1 MSKKTKTGAKVAA
14 GRAEPRLQIPQRTPW
29 MENLRPLQVR
39 GLSAA
44 QIAAKVQMA
53 QGLPVQSLFTVRNDA
68 TFDDAL
74 DTVNSLLT
82 QCCGVLS
89 TMVLDG
95 TVHNQTKATASAV
108 ETLILQAMAAL
119 VVVEEVLS
127 FGEPAP
133 KVEP

>member
-14 GRAEPRLQIPQRTPW
+14 GRAEPRLQIPQRASW

-44 QIAAKVQMA
+44 QIAAKVQTA

-74 DTVNSLLT
+74 DTVNSLLS

-89 TMVLDG
+89 TMVLDD
-95 TVHNQTKATASAV
+95 TVHNQTKDTAAAV
-108 ETLILQAMAAL
+108 ETLIQQAMAAL
-119 VVVEEVLS
+119 VVVDEVRR

>member
-14 GRAEPRLQIPQRTPW
+14 GRAEPRLQIPQRASW

-44 QIAAKVQMA
+44 QIAAKVQTA

-89 TMVLDG
+89 TMVLDD

-108 ETLILQAMAAL
+108 ETLIQQAMAAL
-119 VVVEEVLS
+119 VVVEEVRS

-133 KVEP
+133 KVEA